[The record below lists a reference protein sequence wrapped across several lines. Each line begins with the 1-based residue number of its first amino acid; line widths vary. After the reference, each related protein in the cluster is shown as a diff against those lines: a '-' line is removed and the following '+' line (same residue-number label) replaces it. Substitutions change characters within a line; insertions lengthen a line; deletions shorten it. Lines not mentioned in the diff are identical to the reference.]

1 MWSRWL
7 WWASFWSFIHVLH
20 LAFCVVFGNV
30 FEKLYFKL
38 TENTQVEGLI
48 PWHWGG
54 RGKRIHKLQASL
66 VCVGRFCYKT
76 YTYVH
81 SRWKNWD
88 IMLEIM
94 WRLLRFSFFLQPNL
108 WCHCKL
114 SVTPGADP
122 CSQGRGTL
130 PREQRKRGVHSNIS
144 GILFFKKGKLGC

>member
-94 WRLLRFSFFLQPNL
+94 WRLLRS
-108 WCHCKL
+108 L
-114 SVTPGADP
+114 SS
-122 CSQGRGTL
+122 CSQTCDVTANFLSHQGLIHVHRVGAHCQES
-130 PREQRKRGVHSNIS
+130 RESGVSIPTSLGFCFLKREN
-144 GILFFKKGKLGC
+144 